1 MGIVEGMISGF
12 FQAISLDVLP
22 YMMGGAI
29 FGFIVGVIPGLS
41 GHFAMAMLIPF
52 LYTLEPA
59 TGVAFLIGAHST
71 VAQGGGLT
79 AILFGIPGTGTSVP
93 TLFDGTPMR
102 EKGET
107 GIAVGAA
114 MTACFLGALFGCVV
128 IALLLPALRY
138 IVLLFGPPE
147 IFVLVLLALT
157 FVSVLGE
164 GDLFKSVIAALTG
177 LLLAMVGL
185 DNVTN
190 QERFTFGLLALHDGV
205 DLVAVILGLF
215 AISEMFGLWAQSGS
229 LVGTMERASL
239 SAKETQKQIFQGVR
253 AAFANW
259 NIVLRGS
266 TIGVVL
272 GLIPGLGSAAA
283 SFISYAHAKQISKD
297 KDTFGKG
304 NVKGVIAP
312 EASVNGVEG
321 GALGSTLAFGIP
333 GSSSMAILLAGFFI
347 MGVETGPKMVTDHI
361 DLVFV
366 MIHTIWMGALL
377 GMACGMF
384 LINPLTRVSAIRAKI
399 LVPVLI
405 CTIVTGAYA
414 INHAWFDIG
423 VALAFGIVGYLMKEL
438 GYSRAA
444 LLIGFVLGFAIDKN
458 LYLALQLSG
467 PYFIFNPV
475 PLTLAIFTVMFLA
488 WNIRKLIKEK
498 KEAANGK

>member
-22 YMMGGAI
+22 YMIGGAI

-52 LYTLEPA
+52 LYSMEPA

-71 VAQGGGLT
+71 VSQGGGLT
-79 AILFGIPGTGTSVP
+79 AILFGIPGTGTSVA

-107 GIAVGAA
+107 GVAVGAA
-114 MTACFLGALFGCVV
+114 MTACFLGALFGCIV

-138 IVLLFGPPE
+138 IVLLFGPAE
-147 IFVLVLLALT
+147 IFVLVLLALS

-164 GDLFKSVIAALTG
+164 GDLFKSIIAAMAG

-190 QERFTFGLLALHDGV
+190 QERFTFGLIELHDGV

-215 AISEMFGLWAQSGS
+215 AISEMFELWAQRGS
-229 LVGTMERASL
+229 LVDAKNARAPL
-239 SAKETQKQIFQGVR
+239 SAKETQKQIFQGVK
-253 AAFANW
+253 AAFVNW
-259 NIVLRGS
+259 NIVLRS
-266 TIGVVL
+266 SSIGVVL
-272 GLIPGLGSAAA
+272 GLIPGLGSASA
-283 SFISYAHAKQISKD
+283 SFIGYAHAKQISKD

-347 MGVETGPKMVTDHI
+347 MGVETGPKMVTDQI

-366 MIHTIWMGALL
+366 MIHTIWIGALL
-377 GMACGMF
+377 GMLGGMF

-399 LVPVLI
+399 IVPVLI

-423 VALAFGIVGYLMKEL
+423 VAVVFGIVGFLMKEL

-444 LLIGFVLGFAIDKN
+444 LLIGFVLGFAIEKN

-467 PYFIFNPV
+467 PYFIFDPV
-475 PLTLAIFTVMFLA
+475 PLTLALFTVVFVGY
-488 WNIRKLIKEK
+488 NILKLIKEK
-498 KEAANGK
+498 KEKENG